1 MVFLIGSDSV
11 VIRNGVVQLGD
22 LTIDP
27 IVFSQLCTNGS
38 VLLGDLIPY
47 FPLCLLAF

>member
-1 MVFLIGSDSV
+1 MVFLIRSDSV
-11 VIRNGVVQLGD
+11 VIRNGVVQLDD

-27 IVFSQLCTNGS
+27 IVFSQLCANGS
-38 VLLGDLIPY
+38 VLPSDLIPD